1 MSKQRPSDV
10 TLPVGVKSW
19 KNLVTLAGE
28 LPGWVFRGQRE
39 QYWRLE
45 TTLER
50 FVARHSL
57 QVSLAE
63 AEHRILEQFLQRLSH
78 TILDPP
84 PLEDAMSWLSTIQ
97 HYGGPTRLL
106 DLTYS
111 LQVAAFFALEEEPL
125 SNRSVIWAINDSFVR
140 SILANVLVDVEG
152 RAIPCE
158 DALVAGDLL
167 NSTIGGRFSG
177 PVAAAGLPQF
187 YTERQRLQRGLYL
200 FGLNSEYS
208 LEQNLYGM
216 FGVAPNDVYPKTMVG
231 WFTNPL
237 GKSVLRKLRRRPVI
251 KIFVD
256 KEIRSAL
263 IDELATAGVSRETL
277 FPVDDEATHGVQ
289 ETLAKILDEFLEEQ
303 RKL

>member
-1 MSKQRPSDV
+1 M

-19 KNLVTLAGE
+19 RDLTTLAGE
-28 LPGWVFRGQRE
+28 LAGWVFRGQRE

-45 TTLER
+45 TTLDR

-57 QVSLAE
+57 QVPLAE
-63 AEHRILEQFLQRLSH
+63 AEQRILLKFLQRLSH

-84 PLEDAMSWLSTIQ
+84 PWEDVMSWLSTIQ

-111 LQVAAFFALEEEPL
+111 LEVAAFFALEEEPL
-125 SNRSVIWAINDSFVR
+125 SNRCVIWAINDSVVR
-140 SILANVLVDVEG
+140 SILANVLVDEEEKP
-152 RAIPCE
+152 IPCE
-158 DALVAGDLL
+158 GALAAGDLL

-177 PVAAAGLPQF
+177 PVAAAGSPQF
-187 YTERQRLQRGLYL
+187 YTERQQLQRGLYL
-200 FGLNSEYS
+200 FGLNPEYS

-216 FGVAPNDVYPKTMVG
+216 LGVAPSDVYPENMVG
-231 WFTNPL
+231 WFTKPL

-263 IDELATAGVSRETL
+263 IDELATSGVSRETL
-277 FPVDDEATHGVQ
+277 FPADDEATHGVQ
-289 ETLAKILDEFLEEQ
+289 TTLTEILEEFLEEQ
-303 RKL
+303 GKP